1 MFSPDYS
8 RTEFSLFS
16 QAIIRIKFMNV
27 DLTFGDSLK
36 QSQRLAFDLAIFFFK
51 EALSFESRDYNWSI
65 GRMVGFNPVVNRKV
79 PLEGYGDK
87 N

>member
-36 QSQRLAFDLAIFFFK
+36 QSQRLAFDLAIFF
-51 EALSFESRDYNWSI
+51 L
-65 GRMVGFNPVVNRKV
+65 RK
-79 PLEGYGDK
+79 L
-87 N
+87 